1 MTPRTSAARR
11 RPAEPRRAGATDEG
25 GAGLSG
31 DVRSLLR
38 RHGLAPNRRL
48 GQNFLVDTQVLQQ
61 ILAAARVD
69 PAIPILEI
77 GPGLGILTE
86 ALAGSAPGVVAIE
99 LDTGLVGL
107 LRDRFRDDARVKIV
121 SGDALQIEVA
131 ELLSPPYHVV
141 ANIPYY
147 LTSSLLRR
155 FLEARPAP
163 QRITV
168 MVQREV
174 AERIASQPPHLSML
188 AVSVQY
194 YGDPRIAGIV
204 PADAFYPRPDVDSA
218 ILTIDVLPTPRVDV
232 PPDPFFKT
240 VAAGFAM
247 PRKQL
252 HNALARA
259 IWFPPGGAVDALAE
273 VGIDPTRRAQTVTL
287 SEWALLAR
295 VLASR
300 GAL

>member
-1 MTPRTSAARR
+1 M
-11 RPAEPRRAGATDEG
+11 RA
-25 GAGLSG
+25 
-31 DVRSLLR
+31 LLR

-48 GQNFLVDTQVLQQ
+48 GQNFLVDTQVLRQ
-61 ILAAARVD
+61 IVAAARID

-86 ALAGSAPGVVAIE
+86 ALARSGAGVVAIE

-107 LRDRFRDDARVKIV
+107 LRDRFRDDSRVQIV
-121 SGDALQIEVA
+121 PGDALHIEVA
-131 ELLSPPYHVV
+131 DLLAPPYHVV

-155 FLEARPAP
+155 FLEIRPP
-163 QRITV
+163 PERITV

-174 AERIASQPPHLSML
+174 AERIVSQPPRLSVL

-204 PADAFYPRPDVDSA
+204 PADAFYPKPDVDSA
-218 ILTIDVLPTPRVDV
+218 ILTVDVLPKPRVDV

-259 IWFPPGGAVDALAE
+259 IWFPPGGALDALAE
-273 VGIDPTRRAQTVTL
+273 AGIDPARRAQTVSLT
-287 SEWALLAR
+287 EWASLTR
-295 VLASR
+295 VLVAR